1 MPFPLAHPAAVLPL
15 RRKGTSWLNFPA
27 LVIGSLVPDAAYVF
41 RGEDISTFSHQ
52 VLGSIAFGLPP
63 GLLMLAAFYFFRVTA
78 VEMLPNPARR
88 LFLTLCHRPV
98 GPLWLAAASLIIGI
112 WTHVLW
118 DSFTHN
124 DGWIV
129 GHLSILR
136 TPVFIFAGRTARV
149 CHVLWYASSFAGIAG
164 IVIAFE
170 KWKWAHEPEMGRI
183 PVRDLIRYAILLS
196 ILVVPVALVRHLVR
210 GQFGFILTAVLC
222 SLLVIV
228 LAIRMTRIRR
238 GMRL

>member
-1 MPFPLAHPAAVLPL
+1 MPFPLAHPAAVLL
-15 RRKGTSWLNFPA
+15 FRRKGAWWLNFPA

-41 RGEDISTFSHQ
+41 RGDEISTFSHQ

-63 GLLMLAAFYFFRVTA
+63 GLLMVAALYFFRVTA
-78 VEMLPNPARR
+78 VEMLPDPGRR
-88 LFLTLCHRPV
+88 LFLTLCHRPI
-98 GPLWLAAASLIIGI
+98 GPLWLAAASLVIGI

-124 DGWIV
+124 DGWIA

-136 TPVFIFAGRTARV
+136 TPLFTFAGRTARV
-149 CHVLWYASSFAGIAG
+149 CHVLWYASSFAGIAW

-183 PVRDLIRYAILLS
+183 PVRGLIRYAILLS

-210 GQFGFILTAVLC
+210 GQIGFILTAVLC
-222 SLLVIV
+222 TILVIV
-228 LAIRMTRIRR
+228 LAIRMTRTRHD
-238 GMRL
+238 MKL

>member
-1 MPFPLAHPAAVLPL
+1 MPFPLAHPAAVLPF
-15 RRKGTSWLNFPA
+15 RRNGAWGLNFPA

-41 RGEDISTFSHQ
+41 PGDDISTFSHQ
-52 VLGSIAFGLPP
+52 VLGSIVFGLPL
-63 GLLMLAAFYFFRVTA
+63 GLLMLAVLYFFRLTA
-78 VEMLPNPARR
+78 VEMLPDPGRR
-88 LFLTLCHRPV
+88 LFLTLCYRPI

-149 CHVLWYASSFAGIAG
+149 CHVLWYASSLAGIG
-164 IVIAFE
+164 WIVIAFE

>member
-15 RRKGTSWLNFPA
+15 RRYCARWLNFPA

-41 RGEDISTFSHQ
+41 RGEEISTFSHQ
-52 VLGSIAFGLPP
+52 VLGSIAFGLPA
-63 GLLMLAAFYFFRVTA
+63 GLLMLAVFHFFRVTA
-78 VEMLPNPARR
+78 VAMLPDPGRQ
-88 LFLTLCHRPV
+88 LFLTLCYRPI

-112 WTHVLW
+112 STHVLW

-136 TPVFIFAGRTARV
+136 APVFIFAGRTARV
-149 CHVLWYASSFAGIAG
+149 CHVLWYASSLAGIG
-164 IVIAFE
+164 WIVIAFE
-170 KWKWAHEPEMGRI
+170 KWKWAHEPGMGRI
-183 PVRDLIRYAILLS
+183 PVRGLIRYAILLS

-210 GQFGFILTAVLC
+210 GQIGFILTAVLC
-222 SLLVIV
+222 TLLVIV
-228 LAIRMTRIRR
+228 IAIRMTRTATA
-238 GMRL
+238 